1 MPNLDGESY
10 SDVTLSFL
18 CLIFRLSSCLIL
30 FYFILF
36 ILSRLV
42 SSRLVLL
49 SCVACACSV
58 FFFVMCVVRA
68 FLVFFFTFFFSCF
81 LLFSPFLCFCLLSA
95 AFSAF

>member
-30 FYFILF
+30 FYFIYL
-36 ILSRLV
+36 I
-42 SSRLVLL
+42 SSRFVLL

-58 FFFVMCVVRA
+58 LFFVMCVVRA

-95 AFSAF
+95 AFSAL